1 MTQHNNNVRLSRV
14 ILIGG
19 ALIALLVGSGFTTGQ
34 EIMQYFVSYGYG
46 GIASIALMMLLFIY
60 VSISFVSAGH
70 EQQFAEPKSIYQYY
84 CGKIV
89 GTFFDYFSVIFLFM
103 SFWVM
108 IAGAGAALHQQFA
121 WPTWVGGVV
130 MGGIT
135 LLTLFFGFNR
145 LVEIIGSIGPLLS
158 ILAIAIGV
166 IGYLIAP
173 FGLQNYEAELALL
186 VEERTILQAG
196 SNWFTACTSYVGFC
210 MMWLAVFMTNLGKSA
225 SSRKEACWGATLGV
239 VLFCLAVLAL
249 MLGLASH
256 LSEVAGT
263 QIPTLVLIGKI
274 HPALALGF
282 SLIVFVAI
290 FTTAAPLLWTPV
302 KRFAPDEN
310 SLRHRALLVVL
321 AVIGTVVGLAIPF
334 DRLINIVYVIN
345 GYVGFALLFLMLAKD
360 MRTRFFKAGAAPSAM
375 AKTSRA

>member
-1 MTQHNNNVRLSRV
+1 MNENNSNVRFSRV

-34 EIMQYFVSYGYG
+34 EIMQYFISYGYA
-46 GIASIALMMLLFIY
+46 GIASIVLMMALFIY
-60 VSISFVSAGH
+60 VSVSFVSAGH
-70 EQQFAEPKSIYQYY
+70 KQQFAEPRSIYQYY
-84 CGKIV
+84 CGKLI
-89 GTFFDYFSVIFLFM
+89 GNFFDYFSVIFLFM

-121 WPTWVGGVV
+121 WPTWAGGVV
-130 MGGIT
+130 MGSIT

-145 LVEIIGSIGPLLS
+145 LVEVIGSIGPLLS
-158 ILAIAIGV
+158 VLAIAIGV
-166 IGYLIAP
+166 VGYLIAP
-173 FGLQNYEAELALL
+173 SGLQNYETELAPL
-186 VEERTILQAG
+186 VADGTILQAG

-225 SSRKEACWGATLGV
+225 SSRREACWGAILGV

-256 LSEVAGT
+256 LPDVAGK
-263 QIPTLVLIGKI
+263 QIPTLVLIAKI
-274 HPALALGF
+274 HPSLALGF
-282 SLIVFVAI
+282 SLMVFVAI
-290 FTTAAPLLWTPV
+290 FTTAGPLLWTPV

-310 SLRHRALLVVL
+310 SLRHRILLVVL
-321 AVIGTVVGLAIPF
+321 AVTGTVIGLAIPF

-345 GYVGFALLFLMLAKD
+345 GYVGFILLFLMLAKD
-360 MRTRFFKAGAAPSAM
+360 IRTRFFKAAIASSSM
-375 AKTSRA
+375 VKTSHA